1 MKLRIVEVCFFSFLF
16 LLIII
21 AEQAAAFI
29 APPWRSSVKF
39 LATSEFYVY
48 LALTF
53 SFMKIRAWAETLTEL
68 TSSLDQK

>member
-1 MKLRIVEVCFFSFLF
+1 MAKRVAMKLRIVEVCFFSFLF

-39 LATSEFYVY
+39 LATFEFYVY

-53 SFMKIRAWAETLTEL
+53 SFMKIRA
-68 TSSLDQK
+68 